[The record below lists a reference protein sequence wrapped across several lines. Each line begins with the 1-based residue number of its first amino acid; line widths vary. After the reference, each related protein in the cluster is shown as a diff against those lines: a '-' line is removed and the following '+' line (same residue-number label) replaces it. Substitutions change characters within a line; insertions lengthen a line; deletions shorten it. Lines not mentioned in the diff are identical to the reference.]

1 MRRLLR
7 IRIYG
12 STLAALCL
20 MAAAPAVLS
29 AQVGPSDV
37 ALFKSAFQS
46 TDYDVNHTAPKAVD
60 GNTDGN
66 FSNHSVA
73 VTSDTPAPWWYVD
86 LGGDYDI
93 SSITLWG
100 RTDCCANRLANFWLS
115 VLASGTPTVE
125 SNTAPTVWQVF
136 TPNVVSA
143 TTAYTMPSGTIG
155 RFVKVQFTQHQYLEI
170 AEVDVEGT
178 LAVTATPEPSSLAL
192 LATGLAGVFYRT
204 RRRRRA

>member
-1 MRRLLR
+1 
-7 IRIYG
+7 
-12 STLAALCL
+12 
-20 MAAAPAVLS
+20 MAAAPAMLS

-46 TDYDVNHTAPKAVD
+46 SNYDLNHTALKAVD
-60 GNTDGN
+60 GNTNGN
-66 FSNHSVA
+66 FFNNFMA
-73 VTSDTPAPWWYVD
+73 VTDNVPTPWWYVD

-115 VLASGTPTVE
+115 VLASGTPNVS

-136 TPNVVSA
+136 TPSTVSA

-192 LATGLAGVFYRT
+192 LATGLAGVWYRT

>member
-1 MRRLLR
+1 
-7 IRIYG
+7 
-12 STLAALCL
+12 

-46 TDYDVNHTAPKAVD
+46 SDYDYGHTASKAVD
-60 GNTDGN
+60 GNTDGHFFHN
-66 FSNHSVA
+66 FMA
-73 VTSDTPAPWWYVD
+73 VTSDYHAPWWYVD
-86 LGGDYDI
+86 LGGDYAI

-100 RTDCCANRLANFWLS
+100 RTDCCAHRLANFWLS
-115 VLASGTPTVE
+115 VLASGTPNVA

-136 TPNVVSA
+136 TPSVVSA